1 MEERTLKLQTAA
13 KRYVHSTGR
22 WCKFF
27 AVVSIVGMSFL
38 ALCGVLLILS
48 SCLGLDATINEALA
62 EGGYLM
68 PMWMLG
74 AFCLVLAGL
83 MLPAVI
89 YLMRAAKAARTAVA
103 LNDNEAAL
111 RYMRYT
117 KSYWKY
123 YGILTIVILGI
134 YAVGIPAAVV
144 LGVVL
149 M

>member
-1 MEERTLKLQTAA
+1 MEERTLKLQSAA

-27 AVVSIVGMSFL
+27 AVVSIVGMSLFT
-38 ALCGVLLILS
+38 LCGVLLILC
-48 SCLGLDATINEALA
+48 SCLGLDAAMNGAVPA
-62 EGGYLM
+62 GCVM
-68 PMWMLG
+68 PMWVIG
-74 AFCLVLAGL
+74 AIYLVSAGL

-111 RYMRYT
+111 RYMRCT

-123 YGILTIVILGI
+123 YGILTIVMLGI
-134 YAVGIPAAVV
+134 CAVGIPVAVV